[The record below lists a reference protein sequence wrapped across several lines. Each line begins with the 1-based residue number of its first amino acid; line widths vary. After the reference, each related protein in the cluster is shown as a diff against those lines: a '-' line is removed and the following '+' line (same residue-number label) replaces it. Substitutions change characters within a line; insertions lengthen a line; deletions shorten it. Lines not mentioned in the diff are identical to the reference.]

1 MPKTNLHM
9 SAHEVIL
16 IPSQLSF
23 DDIFYFAA
31 TYIASWL
38 QQGQICYQI
47 SWEGSSLVC
56 VCFD

>member
-23 DDIFYFAA
+23 DDIFYFAD
-31 TYIASWL
+31 YN
-38 QQGQICYQI
+38 
-47 SWEGSSLVC
+47 
-56 VCFD
+56 